1 MLIALAAGSALLYV
15 ASTYAMKE
23 WGSLGPFLGAAMLA
37 ACFVGAA
44 WLEIEALQRDRLGY
58 VFILIIGFECLL
70 ALLFACLFLRET
82 HNWAELAG
90 MALIVLGVMLTQFKA
105 GAATA

>member
-70 ALLFACLFLRET
+70 ALIVAWLFLRES
-82 HNWAELAG
+82 HSWAELAG
-90 MALIVLGVMLTQFKA
+90 MALIVLGVILTQFKA